1 MLGRSKI
8 SIWVGARFQVKTKKD
23 IKLGLSKKS
32 IWDGGRNQGVIE
44 QDIK

>member
-8 SIWVGARFQVKTKKD
+8 SIWVGARLQVKAKKD

-32 IWDGGRNQGVIE
+32 MWDGRRNQGVIE